1 MSDEKNISEQFKAFK
16 DLENKDLSLE
26 TKLDELILLLEKN
39 ELDTESIKKM
49 QQKFNRVVDNK
60 IAQKNAI
67 SEIKDVSM
75 KNLDNLE
82 KLNQLE
88 ILLNNHHIDSK
99 QASKIKIEVG
109 LLRIVKTLIG
119 FLMIT
124 LGFAMIILP
133 TPHSFEMFTIFWFN
147 PDDGVTLMD
156 LISLLIIATGVYIV
170 IKSFIKFNK

>member
-1 MSDEKNISEQFKAFK
+1 MSDEKKISEQFKAFK

-49 QQKFNRVVDNK
+49 QQKFNHVVNKK
-60 IAQKNAI
+60 IAQKATIN
-67 SEIKDVSM
+67 EIKDISL
-75 KNLDNLE
+75 KNLDNID

-88 ILLNNHHIDSK
+88 ILLNTNHIDSK
-99 QASKIKIEVG
+99 QASKIKIENG
-109 LLRIVKTLIG
+109 LAKFVKVIIG

-147 PDDGVTLMD
+147 PNDGITLMD
-156 LISLLIIATGVYIV
+156 LISLIIIATGVYIV
-170 IKSFIKFNK
+170 IKSYVKFD

>member
-49 QQKFNRVVDNK
+49 QQKFNHVVNKK
-60 IAQKNAI
+60 IAQKATIN
-67 SEIKDVSM
+67 EIKDISL
-75 KNLDNLE
+75 KNLDHID

-88 ILLNNHHIDSK
+88 ILLNTNHIDSK
-99 QASKIKIEVG
+99 QASKIKIENG
-109 LLRIVKTLIG
+109 LVKFVKVIIG

-147 PDDGVTLMD
+147 PNDGVTLMD
-156 LISLLIIATGVYIV
+156 LISLIIIATGVYIV
-170 IKSFIKFNK
+170 IKSYVKFD